1 MDLNLYQDLE
11 GNNDRFR
18 SGDSLCSESKSSSL
32 NSKLEHESAE
42 SQSSQSKGSH
52 SPSKSV
58 CSSSSTSSENIPL
71 QELKVLFHKLS
82 KLDENIF
89 ETLMYSPHLF
99 LFV

>member
-1 MDLNLYQDLE
+1 MELALYHQDLDAV
-11 GNNDRFR
+11 GDGRAKVI
-18 SGDSLCSESKSSSL
+18 SCDSLCSESKSSSL

-71 QELKVLFHKLS
+71 QELKKVIFVLFIFTQVYECICINKLS
-82 KLDENIF
+82 
-89 ETLMYSPHLF
+89 
-99 LFV
+99 